1 MPRADALT
9 ARPPCP
15 SRWTVWTLCAALGCA
30 SGGGPGIGNR
40 GGSWPGGIGAVL
52 RHRPRDGRLVLSSVP
67 EEGGAARA
75 GLREGDAV
83 VAIDGHPVA
92 SMASDDVGRL
102 LRGEV
107 GTRVT
112 LRIRRDGAERD
123 VAVERG
129 PYRRAGR

>member
-1 MPRADALT
+1 M
-9 ARPPCP
+9 
-15 SRWTVWTLCAALGCA
+15 
-30 SGGGPGIGNR
+30 
-40 GGSWPGGIGAVL
+40 L

-123 VAVERG
+123 VTVERG